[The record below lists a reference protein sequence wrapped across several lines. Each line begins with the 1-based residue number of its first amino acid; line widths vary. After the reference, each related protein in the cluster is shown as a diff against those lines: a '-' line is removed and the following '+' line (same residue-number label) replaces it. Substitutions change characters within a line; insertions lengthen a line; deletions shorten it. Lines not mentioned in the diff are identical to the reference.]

1 MHSYERMAHYVK
13 PHFQG
18 SLVNLQHSA
27 VWAAGKKEEIMGLH
41 TQAIERA
48 KQVYF
53 THRG

>member
-1 MHSYERMAHYVK
+1 MAHYVK